1 MTYDIRET
9 RNQVS
14 VAMATRRYLEHI
26 INLKS
31 LESPFLS
38 VYSLKTLIIVHLQP
52 VRDVITPGSLIL
64 FHANIAQPP
73 IFQTKGRRRLMTSQ
87 SAPSDYHRTD
97 VRRDAPIQA
106 KPEAEQ
112 VNNAN
117 AVHLS

>member
-1 MTYDIRET
+1 MGQLASQAIST
-9 RNQVS
+9 
-14 VAMATRRYLEHI
+14 
-26 INLKS
+26 
-31 LESPFLS
+31 FG
-38 VYSLKTLIIVHLQP
+38 P

-64 FHANIAQPP
+64 LRAKSIVHANIAQPP